1 MKIKIATFSCL
12 NLFFGKTFL
21 SEASASFS
29 HERKSWREK
38 REGICWQKNS
48 GREGARQGSV
58 QEGL

>member
-1 MKIKIATFSCL
+1 MKIKIATFSRL
-12 NLFFGKTFL
+12 NLFLAKHFCLKPQLLFHTR
-21 SEASASFS
+21 
-29 HERKSWREK
+29 ERAGEK